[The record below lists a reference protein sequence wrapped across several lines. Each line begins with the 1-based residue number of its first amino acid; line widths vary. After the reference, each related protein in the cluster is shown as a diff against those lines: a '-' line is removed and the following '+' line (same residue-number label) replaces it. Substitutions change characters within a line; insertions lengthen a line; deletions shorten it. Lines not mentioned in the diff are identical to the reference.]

1 MKRRYV
7 ALLMSVVMFFSFLFN
22 FEFVKADVIEPT
34 NTYEG
39 WLSDLLELARED
51 CPTNQLTEFDY
62 KAGQLENYFSSS
74 LIIVM
79 HHVSSHTWYFVAYT
93 PQTNNR
99 TLRFWYTYPQY
110 NKLQPRYNQDY
121 YDYNFYCYCGFKI
134 YNGGGYSLLSSGTS
148 SGLGNTS
155 FNGPTWYVN
164 SSWTWNYP
172 NATDMNTDNIEVY
185 SNQSIRLNN
194 GGAWN
199 QDSSFDIYV
208 EANLFEGHYVP
219 PILDFDVFKF
229 NLGDRWYIT
238 STDQDFVLELMPGGA
253 YDYYWTF
260 SKIDSE
266 GETIG
271 NLILSHTDMQ
281 FVPYAQDFISVT
293 VTNIHE
299 NGIYAYDIT
308 DMIQD
313 GTVYG
318 LYNSRIVYDLNGQFA
333 IMAESED
340 YIWLELTPSEE
351 NQSQDQAWTI
361 INNYIINYP
370 SVTISPQQLA
380 EQVTGHRAFTGSMGI
395 IQIPSGVY
403 QWCIDNEPNEIEH
416 GAFGA
421 DGYWHYKFDASSGN
435 PNFDTMINWSLCNA
449 CIIPAPNPNW
459 LTNYLGIDS
468 YSFPVWYWNPSDQAI
483 SDAYYIGD
491 YTIEMIYDSFD
502 IIIFAPS
509 DAVYLS
515 NMDDLVTDGGSYGFT
530 NLEYDSTIPSVA
542 NGGTTHNVFIVSTD
556 KVLMKSQ
563 LYAMCDGINKFYD
576 LASQYVNKRD
586 LWDSSFFEWTMS
598 LYWQINSL
606 DGRLSSIYN
615 LIHGWHLN
623 DYFQNVLD
631 KLDSLVNNTN
641 EPEFNIWLLPVYNYI
656 KQFVPSLTGFS
667 NWIDSIEEFD
677 SNLPALPDITVP
689 ALPTLGVQNVNLS

>member
-22 FEFVKADVIEPT
+22 FEFVKADTIEPT

-79 HHVSSHTWYFVAYT
+79 HHVSSQTWYFVAYT
-93 PQTNNR
+93 PKTNNR
-99 TLRFWYTYPQY
+99 TLRFWYTYSLY

-134 YNGGGYSLLSSGTS
+134 YNGGGYSILSSGTS
-148 SGLGNTS
+148 SGLGNTT
-155 FNGPTWYVN
+155 FNGQTWYV
-164 SSWTWNYP
+164 SSEWTWNYP
-172 NATDMNTDNIEVY
+172 NATDMNTQNIEVY

-194 GGAWN
+194 GGEWN

-208 EANLFEGHYVP
+208 EANLFEGHYIP
-219 PILDFDVFKF
+219 PILDFDIFKF

-266 GETIG
+266 GESLG

-281 FVPYAQDFISVT
+281 FVPFAQDFISVT

-313 GTVYG
+313 GIVYG
-318 LYNSRIVYDLNGQFA
+318 LYNSRIVYDLNGQMA

-351 NQSQDQAWTI
+351 NQAQEQAWTI

-370 SVTISPQQLA
+370 TVTISPQELA
-380 EQVTGHRAFTGSMGI
+380 SQIAGSNAYTAGTGFWTAPDTLVKYAESYSQDYSNYFRYDLSISGLDPDEFSMLNFSLFNVIIVPGRSNDDFFYLNYWEHTTDVVTNSSL
-395 IQIPSGVY
+395 SGDYYTVP
-403 QWCIDNEPNEIEH
+403 QNRIN
-416 GAFGA
+416 
-421 DGYWHYKFDASSGN
+421 KFDYTNDLFESYDLVIFANSSYLQDTGEQYSSGKSRN
-435 PNFDTMINWSLCNA
+435 V
-449 CIIPAPNPNW
+449 
-459 LTNYLGIDS
+459 G
-468 YSFPVWYWNPSDQAI
+468 
-483 SDAYYIGD
+483 YIGD
-491 YTIEMIYDSFD
+491 IDRMDSL
-502 IIIFAPS
+502 PS
-509 DAVYLS
+509 EHRMRMFWV
-515 NMDDLVTDGGSYGFT
+515 VTKQA
-530 NLEYDSTIPSVA
+530 I
-542 NGGTTHNVFIVSTD
+542 
-556 KVLMKSQ
+556 MKSQ
-563 LYAMCDGINKFYD
+563 LYVMCDGINKFYD
-576 LASQYVNKRD
+576 LASQYANKRD

-606 DGRLSSIYN
+606 DGRLSSIFN
-615 LIHGWHLN
+615 LIHGWNLN
-623 DYFQNVLD
+623 DYIQNVLD
-631 KLDSLVNNTN
+631 KLDTLVNNTS
-641 EPEFNIWLLPVYNYI
+641 EPELNIWLLPVYNYI

-667 NWIDSIEEFD
+667 NWINAIEDFD